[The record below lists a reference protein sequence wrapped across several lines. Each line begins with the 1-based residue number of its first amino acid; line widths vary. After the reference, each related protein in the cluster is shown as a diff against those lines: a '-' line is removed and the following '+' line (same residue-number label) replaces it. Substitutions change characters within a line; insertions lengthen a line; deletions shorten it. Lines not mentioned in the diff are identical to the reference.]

1 MIDFTQKYNRGAW
14 QSFLKDSF
22 LSDDFKSDEKEISF
36 SETLVHTQS
45 VTKLG
50 ESACLGLTV
59 FEITH
64 KSINDAR
71 VGLSKEAFRLV
82 CNYTLHSRALV
93 LFVPQNN
100 GCAPNNA
107 DDFYRFSLVE
117 FTPIVGDDG
126 KVMRD
131 YSNPRR
137 YSFLLGR
144 EAKVK
149 TPQQY
154 LVQKGRVKDAA
165 DLRMRFSVEV
175 LNREFYA
182 NLVEWYDNAL
192 DDIQLD
198 LTQASKILNKKID
211 DELKPQAVIRVIIRL
226 LFMWFMKEK
235 GLIDKTFFTQ
245 DFKTAYLKNENT
257 YYNAVL
263 QNLFFA
269 VLNKKIGERRFRKQ
283 DSSNRYDP
291 QKNDYGICDVFRFKD
306 FFKDGKADSF
316 LELTRKIP
324 FVNGGLF
331 TCHDYKF
338 SGIDTATNKRNV
350 EQNYIID
357 GFSDNPKDR
366 AKISDE
372 VIFEL
377 IELFT
382 TYAFT
387 IEENTPSDVVVALD
401 PELLGTVFENLIGTY
416 NPETKESARKAT
428 GSFYTPREIVDYMC
442 KESLKV
448 ALASKLPHL
457 REQIADIIESSEDHF
472 DFPERNDLVAAITS
486 LKILDPACGSGA
498 FPMGMFTLMVKTVE
512 KLQERKTT
520 YKNKLDI
527 ITNCIYGVDIQN
539 IAIEISKLR
548 FFISLLVDYEVPAK
562 IEDFEVLPN
571 LETKFTAANTLIG
584 IKLSGGNLFNDQL
597 LEHCK
602 ELTNIFTP
610 FTKART
616 PKEKETIKI
625 PAAERR
631 GIFVL
636 PESCTS
642 GLIPSVTPQSG
653 GVLNPTARIKNAF
666 AAKKQELV
674 KLLVDNNIAGSEV
687 EKVSAWNPFNVCYTS
702 PFFDSAIMFGVAE
715 GFDVVVGNPPYGADY
730 PNDQKNYFKTNY
742 ESAKTIRHK
751 QKGSLDT
758 FTLFI
763 EKGHTLCKLNGNLHF
778 IVPIAITS
786 SDSMTGLHQLLEN
799 SCEKIQVS
807 SYAVRPQPVF
817 QNAVV
822 NTSILFF
829 TRTNSVCKHILA
841 TKMYRKNNQ
850 FNLQHLV
857 SHLEFVDVLDV
868 KLIGRY
874 PKISLEI
881 EKQILKKLFKL
892 ETAVGNMFVENGTPI
907 FYRFAGG
914 RYYKVVTNYSTGSSA
929 ERIVIFDKK
938 YANTIGAILSSNLF
952 FWFYQIYSD
961 NLNLKA
967 YELESFR
974 IPIEKL
980 DGTGIT
986 TLETLY
992 IQYLADIERN
1002 ANIRQT
1008 TQYTNIDSFKEYK
1021 IGKSKHLID
1030 QIDDVICPLYG
1041 LTTTETEFIKQY
1053 EIEFR
1058 LGEENG

>member
-1 MIDFTQKYNRGAW
+1 MIDFTKKYERGVW
-14 QSFLKDSF
+14 QSFLEDSF
-22 LSDDFKSDEKEISF
+22 LPDDFKSDEKEISF

-64 KSINDAR
+64 KSTNDAR

-93 LFVPQNN
+93 LFVPQN
-100 GCAPNNA
+100 A

-117 FTPIVGDDG
+117 FTPIIRDDG

-144 EAKVK
+144 DAKVK

-154 LVQKGRVKDAA
+154 LVQKGRVKDTD

-182 NLVEWYDNAL
+182 LLVAWYDKAL

-198 LTQASKILNKKID
+198 LAQASKILGKKID

-235 GLIDKTFFTQ
+235 GLIDKSFFTQ
-245 DFKTAYLKNENT
+245 EFKTEYLKNENT

-269 VLNKKIGERRFRKQ
+269 VLNKKIGERRFRKK
-283 DSSNRYDP
+283 DTSNRYDP

-366 AKISDE
+366 AKISDK

-472 DFPERNDLVAAITS
+472 DFPCRNDLVAAITS

-584 IKLSGGNLFNDQL
+584 INLSGGDLFNQQL

-602 ELTNIFTP
+602 ELTGIFTP

-616 PKEKETIKI
+616 PKEKETIK
-625 PAAERR
+625 
-631 GIFVL
+631 
-636 PESCTS
+636 
-642 GLIPSVTPQSG
+642 
-653 GVLNPTARIKNAF
+653 NAF
-666 AAKKQELV
+666 DAKKQELI
-674 KLLVDNNIAGSEV
+674 KLLVDNSMAGSEV

-702 PFFDSAIMFGVAE
+702 PFFDSAIMFGVAD
-715 GFDVVVGNPPYGADY
+715 GFDVVVGNPPWGADFSDADKKY
-730 PNDQKNYFKTNY
+730 FQENYM
-742 ESAKTIRHK
+742 SAKTIRGI

-758 FTLFI
+758 FALFI
-763 EKGHTLCKLNGNLHF
+763 DKGYSLCKKNGNLHF
-778 IVPIAITS
+778 IVPMSVIS
-786 SDSMTGLHQLLEN
+786 SDSMSGLHDLLYKN
-799 SCEKIQVS
+799 CGQIRASSFCDRPLQV
-807 SYAVRPQPVF
+807 F
-817 QNAVV
+817 KNAHKK
-822 NTSILFF
+822 TSIIFF
-829 TRTNSVCKHILA
+829 TKTETPCKNLL
-841 TKMYRKNNQ
+841 TTQMYRWSKAKSLKQ
-850 FNLQHLV
+850 FVSDLRFIDSLQYHLM
-857 SHLEFVDVLDV
+857 
-868 KLIGRY
+868 GRFA
-874 PKISLEI
+874 KISLPI
-881 EKQILKKLFKL
+881 EQVILSKLFD
-892 ETAVGNMFVENGTPI
+892 TANTPI
-907 FYRFAGG
+907 SKLLSKTGSPIYYRTSDGM
-914 RYYKVVTNYSTGSSA
+914 YYNVITNYPTGSTK
-929 ERIVIFDKK
+929 EKPITLLR
-938 YANTIGAILSSNLF
+938 
-952 FWFYQIYSD
+952 QSD
-961 NLNLKA
+961 NV
-967 YELESFR
+967 
-974 IPIEKL
+974 PIEPK
-980 DGTGIT
+980 
-986 TLETLY
+986 
-992 IQYLADIERN
+992 
-1002 ANIRQT
+1002 
-1008 TQYTNIDSFKEYK
+1008 
-1021 IGKSKHLID
+1021 
-1030 QIDDVICPLYG
+1030 
-1041 LTTTETEFIKQY
+1041 
-1053 EIEFR
+1053 
-1058 LGEENG
+1058 